1 MTDRLS
7 IALAQTNPT
16 VGNIDANI
24 DRIRAARAEAAARG
38 ADLVV
43 FPELVVSGCPPE
55 DLVLKPFFLDKVA
68 VAVRALASETADG
81 GPALL
86 VGAPWRD
93 QGGLFNAVLLL
104 DKGVVAAARFK
115 TDPSNHGLSDETRLF
130 TAGPPPG
137 PVNVRGVR
145 LGVAIGADIGTPDVV
160 ETLVES
166 GAEILV
172 VPNASPFE
180 TGAFDDRV
188 QLAVHRVIESGLPL
202 LTVNPVGGQDG
213 VVFDG
218 ASFALGA
225 DGGLVAQAPS
235 FAEHLL
241 LTRWERDAD
250 GLWACHEAEII
261 APAEG
266 LEALYAA
273 LVLGVRDHVNK
284 NHAAGVVLGLSG
296 GLDSALTAAIAV
308 DALGAERVHGVMMP
322 SPRTAR
328 DRMEDAAEL
337 AELLGCRSDSVPIG
351 PAVKAFDAMLAPAFA
366 GGGAEDASD
375 TLRSRARG
383 VALMG
388 LADRFGALVLSA
400 ADKSDLSVGRAAAY
414 GDYAVLKD
422 VYRTTVHALARW
434 RNAHVPAGARG
445 PAGRVVPERVLAEA
459 LAERT
464 PLRSDAEAGLSYEV
478 LDDIL
483 RGLIDADAGLPAL
496 AVQGQDVELVKMV
509 WRMLRAAER
518 TRRQAPPGP
527 NLTRRPANR
536 GRRYPITN
544 GFTDIA

>member
-43 FPELVVSGCPPE
+43 FPELAVSGCPPE
-55 DLVLKPFFLDKVA
+55 DLVLKPFFLDRVDS
-68 VAVRALASETADG
+68 AVRALASETADG

-93 QGGLFNAVLLL
+93 RGGLFNAVLLL
-104 DKGVVAAARFK
+104 DKGIVAAARFK
-115 TDPSNHGLSDETRLF
+115 TDLSGHGLFDETRLF

-137 PVNVRGVR
+137 PVSVRGVR
-145 LGVAIGADIGTPDVV
+145 LGLVIGADIGTPDVV
-160 ETLVES
+160 ETLAES

-172 VPNASPFE
+172 APGASPFE
-180 TGAFDDRV
+180 AGALDERV
-188 QLAVHRVIESGLPL
+188 QRAVHRVIESGLPL
-202 LTVNPVGGQDG
+202 LTVNPVGGQDD

-218 ASFALGA
+218 TSFALAA

-266 LEALYAA
+266 LEAVYAA

-284 NHAAGVVLGLSG
+284 NHAAGVVLALSG

-308 DALGAERVHGVMMP
+308 DALGAERVHGLVMP

-328 DRMEDAAEL
+328 DRLEDVAEV

-351 PAVKAFDAMLAPAFA
+351 PVVKAFDATLAPIFA
-366 GGGAEDASD
+366 GGGVDGAAD
-375 TLRSRARG
+375 TLRSGARG
-383 VALMG
+383 VALR
-388 LADRFGALVLSA
+388 AWAERFGALVLSA
-400 ADKSDLSVGRAAAY
+400 ADKSDRSIGRAAAG

-422 VYRTTVHALARW
+422 VYRTTAHALARW
-434 RNAHVPAGARG
+434 RNAHVPAGGRG
-445 PAGRVVPERVLAEA
+445 PAGRVVPERVLATA
-459 LAERT
+459 LTDRT
-464 PLRSDAEAGLSYEV
+464 PPRSGAEEGLAYES

-483 RGLIDADAGLPAL
+483 RGLIDQDTGLPEPG
-496 AVQGQDVELVKMV
+496 VGPDVETVQAV

-518 TRRQAPPGP
+518 QRRQVPPGP
-527 NLTRRPANR
+527 NLTRRPINR
-536 GRRYPITN
+536 ERRYPITS
-544 GFTDIA
+544 GFTDLA